1 MNLMDSKV
9 GLPYFVDL
17 GVNLTYLGMHF
28 VDLRMCFED
37 LGMDSKTG
45 SVGLRMDFV
54 DACEVEFDARIL
66 HPQPEWAYLVPD
78 SMLRRGSFSTT
89 PCAIAAQGLLKR
101 TYSVLNNPKHMVPTC
116 PETGARLLVT
126 RFLKSF
132 IAAGCTIIRGYDV
145 HIEGTEKKSSLKV
158 YLRGHSPQFYWKGQ
172 VATQGDLVFA
182 DAFIRGDF
190 SFVDKNSGLLNLFMS
205 EEEDLKV
212 AQERKI
218 SLIIEK
224 PSDEASRPISPMD
237 VRRSRDDNDL
247 NDIL

>member
-17 GVNLTYLGMHF
+17 GVNLTDLGMHF

-45 SVGLRMDFV
+45 SVELRMDFV
-54 DACEVEFDARIL
+54 D
-66 HPQPEWAYLVPD
+66 
-78 SMLRRGSFSTT
+78 G
-89 PCAIAAQGLLKR
+89 AIAAQGLLKR
-101 TYSVLNNPKHMVPTC
+101 TYSVLNNPKHM
-116 PETGARLLVT
+116 
-126 RFLKSF
+126 
-132 IAAGCTIIRGYDV
+132 
-145 HIEGTEKKSSLKV
+145 
-158 YLRGHSPQFYWKGQ
+158 

-190 SFVDKNSGLLNLFMS
+190 SFVDKNNGLLNLFMIFVNNRDLKASVTRSSWWTTMLFTAAVSSTKYFIRHVSNQSTLTQARKNISHHYDLS

-218 SLIIEK
+218 SLLIEK

-237 VRRSRDDNDL
+237 ARRSRDYNDL

>member
-89 PCAIAAQGLLKR
+89 PFFERGLTFIVFGEESEHRIDLRRLLLDLELPKNCQDCAIAAQGLLKR
-101 TYSVLNNPKHMVPTC
+101 TYSVLNNPKHM
-116 PETGARLLVT
+116 
-126 RFLKSF
+126 
-132 IAAGCTIIRGYDV
+132 
-145 HIEGTEKKSSLKV
+145 
-158 YLRGHSPQFYWKGQ
+158 